1 MADITITV
9 PNAVL
14 SRVLDAIA
22 ARNGYIAAVHG
33 TKAQFAK
40 SLIIAWIK
48 REVKGYEAGL
58 ASESAINTANASVD
72 NDISIT

>member
-22 ARNGYIAAVHG
+22 ATKGYKPSDG
-33 TKAQFAK
+33 TKAQFARNHIAAYIKDIVK
-40 SLIIAWIK
+40 S
-48 REVKGYEAGL
+48 YEGSA
-58 ASESAINTANASVD
+58 ASANARRLADTAVD
-72 NDISIT
+72 SEITIT